1 MTKKF
6 LLLNAL
12 LFIALSQVMISC
24 NQDDDNL
31 SNDWIDAPS
40 PTTVNERTNGGK
52 NAVMVFINP
61 YDTIGALL
69 GQVLTTYLTNQLQV
83 NNLEDL
89 QRNIH
94 ESMQK
99 IGLSAPETYS
109 SIELQELINSP
120 ESVWNNSISTLEISA
135 NAADLLSTFRDTL
148 SNFEN
153 EDLESIT
160 TDLMNFE
167 SAVLQNLNLNQNEK
181 RIILTLS
188 AIIRHS
194 FEYKKGRDDKDWDI
208 SVGNFSG
215 ALKGAIVNSD
225 SAIALA
231 LIVGLNNQIKTL

>member
-1 MTKKF
+1 MTKKI

-12 LFIALSQVMISC
+12 LFIALGHVMISC

-31 SNDWIDAPS
+31 SNDWIDASS
-40 PTTVNERTNGGK
+40 PTTVNERTNGDK

-69 GQVLTTYLTNQLQV
+69 GQVLTTYLTNQHQV

-89 QRNIH
+89 QSSIH
-94 ESMQK
+94 ESMLK
-99 IGLSAPETYS
+99 IGLSAPVTYS

-120 ESVWNNSISTLEISA
+120 EAVWNNSISTLEISA
-135 NAADLLSTFRDTL
+135 NAADLLSTFRNTL

-167 SAVLQNLNLNQNEK
+167 IAVLQNLYLNQNEK

>member
-1 MTKKF
+1 MTKKI

-12 LFIALSQVMISC
+12 LFIALSHVMISC

-31 SNDWIDAPS
+31 SNDWIDDPS
-40 PTTVNERTNGGK
+40 PTTVNERTNGDK

-69 GQVLTTYLTNQLQV
+69 GQVLTTYLTNQHQV

-89 QRNIH
+89 QSSIH

-99 IGLSAPETYS
+99 NGLSAPVTYS

-120 ESVWNNSISTLEISA
+120 EAVWNNSISTLEISA
-135 NAADLLSTFRDTL
+135 NAADLLSTFRNTL

-167 SAVLQNLNLNQNEK
+167 IAVLQNLYLNQNEK